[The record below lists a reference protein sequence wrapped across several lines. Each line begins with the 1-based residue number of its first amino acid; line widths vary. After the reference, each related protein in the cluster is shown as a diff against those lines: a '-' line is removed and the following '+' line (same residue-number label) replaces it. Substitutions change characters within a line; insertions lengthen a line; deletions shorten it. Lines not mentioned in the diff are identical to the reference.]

1 MKCNSAKWSHLK
13 ALADKLQV
21 ENNSKPF
28 WNYMRSIRKG
38 ANDVVFLKEGSAEI
52 AGDQEIAQ
60 HMNAYFASVFTH
72 EQRTLPEFNYVLD
85 EKLCNVLCTPS
96 EVEKHLKNLNIHKS
110 PGPDKLLPRILKE
123 CALELSTSLCNLFNK
138 SFQSGSLPSDWKI
151 AHIIPV
157 HKKGPKHKKENYR
170 QISLTFIISKIAEKV
185 VTSRVVS
192 FWAEHQLLN
201 PSQFGYLE
209 GRSTVSQLLSCYNDW
224 CLTRNSSKASDVI
237 FLDLSKAFDSVPHE
251 HLLLKLNRNG
261 IDGQLHL
268 WFRNFLTNRKQR
280 VLIHG
285 SYSDWSP
292 VTSGVP
298 QGSILGPVM
307 FLIYVNDIPDIIT
320 STAKLFADD
329 SKIYRQI
336 NNVEDSIALQIDLT
350 TLNLWADRW
359 QMKFNPTKCEVM
371 RISHNKDKR
380 STRYNISGTELR
392 NVSNYKDLGVIMASD
407 LKWSKHVEQIVH
419 KANRVLAYLS
429 VQ

>member
-1 MKCNSAKWSHLK
+1 M
-13 ALADKLQV
+13 
-21 ENNSKPF
+21 
-28 WNYMRSIRKG
+28 
-38 ANDVVFLKEGSAEI
+38 
-52 AGDQEIAQ
+52 
-60 HMNAYFASVFTH
+60 
-72 EQRTLPEFNYVLD
+72 
-85 EKLCNVLCTPS
+85 
-96 EVEKHLKNLNIHKS
+96 
-110 PGPDKLLPRILKE
+110 PRILKE

-170 QISLTFIISKIAEKV
+170 QISLTSIISKIAEKI

-192 FWAEHQLLN
+192 FWTEHQLLN

-329 SKIYRQI
+329 TKIYRQI
-336 NNVEDSIALQIDLT
+336 NNVEDEDL
-350 TLNLWADRW
+350 D
-359 QMKFNPTKCEVM
+359 
-371 RISHNKDKR
+371 I
-380 STRYNISGTELR
+380 
-392 NVSNYKDLGVIMASD
+392 
-407 LKWSKHVEQIVH
+407 
-419 KANRVLAYLS
+419 
-429 VQ
+429 